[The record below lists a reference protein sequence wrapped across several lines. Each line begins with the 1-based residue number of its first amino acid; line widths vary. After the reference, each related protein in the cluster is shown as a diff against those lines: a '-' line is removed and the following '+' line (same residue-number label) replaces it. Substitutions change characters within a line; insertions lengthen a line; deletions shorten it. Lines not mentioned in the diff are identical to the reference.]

1 MAGTS
6 IINLDLLPA
15 LQPPPGVKSNFVN
28 PYSEA
33 KSLYITA
40 GVCGILVTLAVIVR
54 IYTKACIIKT
64 VNFEDCKSS
73 NWGGL

>member
-1 MAGTS
+1 MAETS
-6 IINLDLLPA
+6 AINLDLLPA
-15 LQPPPGVKSNFVN
+15 LPPPLGVESNFVN

-40 GVCGILVTLAVIVR
+40 GVCGVLVTLAVIVR

-64 VNFEDCKSS
+64 VNLEDCRS
-73 NWGGL
+73 NTC